1 MQAGLVAS
9 WKVNKLLRSLAIRWD
24 ARRRQASIKTLQR
37 MIESLEADN
46 RDNLRTI
53 EAIKN
58 QMYYV
63 DGNQPDLLD

>member
-1 MQAGLVAS
+1 M
-9 WKVNKLLRSLAIRWD
+9 NKLLRNLAIRWD

>member
-1 MQAGLVAS
+1 M
-9 WKVNKLLRSLAIRWD
+9 NKLLRNLAIRWD

-53 EAIKN
+53 EAINN

>member
-1 MQAGLVAS
+1 M
-9 WKVNKLLRSLAIRWD
+9 NKLLRNLTIKWD
-24 ARRRQASIKTLQR
+24 AKRRQASIKSLQR

>member
-1 MQAGLVAS
+1 M
-9 WKVNKLLRSLAIRWD
+9 NKLLRNLVIKWD
-24 ARRRQASIKTLQR
+24 ARRRQASIKTLQS

>member
-1 MQAGLVAS
+1 MAS
-9 WKVNKLLRSLAIRWD
+9 WKVNKLLRNLAIRWD
-24 ARRRQASIKTLQR
+24 ARRREASIKILQR

>member
-1 MQAGLVAS
+1 MS
-9 WKVNKLLRSLAIRWD
+9 KLFRNLAIRWD
-24 ARRRQASIKTLQR
+24 SRRRQASIKGLQR

-46 RDNLRTI
+46 RDNIKTI

-63 DGNQPDLLD
+63 DGNQPDLFN

>member
-1 MQAGLVAS
+1 MAS
-9 WKVNKLLRSLAIRWD
+9 WKVNKLLRNLAIRWD

>member
-9 WKVNKLLRSLAIRWD
+9 WKVNKLLRNLAIRWD

-37 MIESLEADN
+37 MIDSIEADN

>member
-1 MQAGLVAS
+1 
-9 WKVNKLLRSLAIRWD
+9 
-24 ARRRQASIKTLQR
+24 

>member
-1 MQAGLVAS
+1 
-9 WKVNKLLRSLAIRWD
+9 VNKLLRNLAIRWD

>member
-1 MQAGLVAS
+1 MS
-9 WKVNKLLRSLAIRWD
+9 KLLRNLAIRWD
-24 ARRRQASIKTLQR
+24 ARRRQASIKTLQS

>member
-1 MQAGLVAS
+1 M
-9 WKVNKLLRSLAIRWD
+9 NKLLRNLAIRWD
-24 ARRRQASIKTLQR
+24 ARRRQASIKTLQS

>member
-1 MQAGLVAS
+1 M
-9 WKVNKLLRSLAIRWD
+9 NKLLRNLAIKWN
-24 ARRRQASIKTLQR
+24 AKRRQASIKSLQR